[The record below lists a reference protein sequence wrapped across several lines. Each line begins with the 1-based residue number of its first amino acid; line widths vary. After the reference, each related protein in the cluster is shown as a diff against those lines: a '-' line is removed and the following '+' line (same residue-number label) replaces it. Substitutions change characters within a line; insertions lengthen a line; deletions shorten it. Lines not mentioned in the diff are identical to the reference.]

1 MKITF
6 VTFKYISFLLSP
18 KIVDLTLLWLI
29 TTTYSSIYYTLLHMY
44 KIITHDIKLS
54 FMIKSSLDASVHLN
68 VFNG

>member
-6 VTFKYISFLLSP
+6 VTFKYISFLLSL
-18 KIVDLTLLWLI
+18 KIVNLTSLWLI
-29 TTTYSSIYYTLLHMY
+29 TTIYSSIYYTLLHIY
-44 KIITHDIKLS
+44 EIITHDIKLN